1 MALVV
6 KNPPEMLE
14 TLAQS
19 LGLEDSP
26 GEGNSNPL
34 QFSCLG
40 NLMDKEAWKTTVHG
54 IAMSQTRL
62 KD

>member
-26 GEGNSNPL
+26 GEGNSNPP
-34 QFSCLG
+34 QFSCLENTINRG
-40 NLMDKEAWKTTVHG
+40 DWQSTIHRVAKSWT
-54 IAMSQTRL
+54 
-62 KD
+62 